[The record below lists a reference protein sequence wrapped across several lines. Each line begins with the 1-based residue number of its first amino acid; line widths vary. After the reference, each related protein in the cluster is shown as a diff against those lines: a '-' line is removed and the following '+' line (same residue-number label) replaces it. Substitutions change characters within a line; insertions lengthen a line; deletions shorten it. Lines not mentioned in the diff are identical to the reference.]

1 MPVAGLKPSPS
12 RKEALDGL
20 FCECVLSLVGDRTGA
35 LREFSRVL
43 KEGGFLIISDVFDR
57 ESPWLTAMEERPHQ
71 IQAESLF
78 SREEPAL
85 HPAGL
90 GFSPILWEDHSK
102 TFREFIARL
111 ILAGVPLSDLW
122 GCRKVRPV
130 MTNRQKIGYFLFVAR
145 KGRGRSSREDMEGMV
160 YG

>member
-1 MPVAGLKPSPS
+1 MA
-12 RKEALDGL
+12 DGH
-20 FCECVLSLVGDRTGA
+20 
-35 LREFSRVL
+35 
-43 KEGGFLIISDVFDR
+43 GG
-57 ESPWLTAMEERPHQ
+57 RPHQ

-85 HPAGL
+85 HLAGL

-102 TFREFIARL
+102 TFREFVARL

-130 MTNRQKIGYFLFVAR
+130 MTNRHKIGYFLFVAR
-145 KGRGRSSREDMEGMV
+145 KGRSRSSREDMEGMV